1 MPRLGAPAPLLLRL
15 GCSCRDC
22 GGERGLLWLHARPR
36 LLLAGVFSLAGLR
49 RRGVLGLR
57 ARLGERVERPVDSR
71 PRLRA
76 RLGERVDPPN
86 LQLLVLLSREE
97 LLSRRGET

>member
-1 MPRLGAPAPLLLRL
+1 M
-15 GCSCRDC
+15 
-22 GGERGLLWLHARPR
+22 
-36 LLLAGVFSLAGLR
+36 
-49 RRGVLGLR
+49 GLR